1 METGMLS
8 KRAGKSKTGFQ
19 VSLFSVSE
27 NDFLINFPG
36 EDRGECCYVN
46 MCIYSTPSLSLARP
60 GFIRNHPGG
69 DMLNA
74 KLRS

>member
-19 VSLFSVSE
+19 VSLFSASE

-36 EDRGECCYVN
+36 EDRGKCYFVN
-46 MCIYSTPSLSLARP
+46 MCIYSTPSISIP
-60 GFIRNHPGG
+60 GSASRE
-69 DMLNA
+69 
-74 KLRS
+74 KLR

>member
-46 MCIYSTPSLSLARP
+46 MCIYSTPSSFSREERRGNGSSGSSPDQA
-60 GFIRNHPGG
+60 
-69 DMLNA
+69 
-74 KLRS
+74 

>member
-19 VSLFSVSE
+19 VSLFSASE

-36 EDRGECCYVN
+36 EDRGECYFVN
-46 MCIYSTPSLSLARP
+46 MCIYSTPSVILVT
-60 GFIRNHPGG
+60 GQ
-69 DMLNA
+69 
-74 KLRS
+74 K